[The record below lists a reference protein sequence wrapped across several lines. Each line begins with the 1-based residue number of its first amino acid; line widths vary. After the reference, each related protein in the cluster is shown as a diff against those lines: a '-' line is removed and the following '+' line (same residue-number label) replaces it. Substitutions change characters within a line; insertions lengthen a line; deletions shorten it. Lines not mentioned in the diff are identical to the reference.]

1 MTLEF
6 IEEGHEYRWKGA
18 RVPGVT
24 GLLEGL
30 HSFAGVPMEIL
41 EAARERGSRV
51 HNVCQFFDEGDLDE
65 DALKRD
71 WPEEWGYLQGWK
83 LFLEAARPNW
93 THIEEPVYHQV
104 LRYAGK
110 PDRRGSLTVNGV
122 HHQMA
127 VVEIKTPEV
136 AHPCWGVQLAA
147 YAAAAGSPGMP
158 RFSVQLGRE
167 GTYKIRQWT
176 DPNDWPVFASLTTLH
191 TWRSKHGL

>member
-1 MTLEF
+1 MLEF
-6 IEEGHEYRWKGA
+6 LEDGHQYRWKGVS
-18 RVPGVT
+18 VPGVT
-24 GLLEGL
+24 SLLDGL

-51 HNVCQFFDEGDLDE
+51 HDVCQFYDERDLDE
-65 DALKRD
+65 EALECEF
-71 WPEEWGYLQGWK
+71 PEEWGYLQGWK
-83 LFLEAARPNW
+83 LFLAAAQPTW
-93 THIEEPVYHQV
+93 THIEEPVFHQV

-127 VVEIKTPEV
+127 VVEIKTPEL

-147 YAAAAGSPGMP
+147 YAAASGSPGVP
-158 RFSVQLGRE
+158 RFSVQLGRD

-176 DPNDWPVFASLTTLH
+176 DANDWPVFASLSTLH
-191 TWRSKHGL
+191 TWRTRHGL